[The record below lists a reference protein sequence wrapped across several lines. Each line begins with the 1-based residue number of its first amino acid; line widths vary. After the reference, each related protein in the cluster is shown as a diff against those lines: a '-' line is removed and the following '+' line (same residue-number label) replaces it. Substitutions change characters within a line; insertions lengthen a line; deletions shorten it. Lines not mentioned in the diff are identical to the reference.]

1 MYLPSFSLSNSYK
14 WIQEH
19 RFFKSYKHYK
29 HTRWVYPYNL
39 LRYRIPQYM
48 CYGWLIQFKL
58 FFRIFA
64 RTEMSS
70 HFVNSGLVYLLDS
83 IEEFFGFPK
92 FWISDLNV
100 LASLHA
106 VFGALFKLLAPGGH
120 GPLPAS
126 TPLRHKHA
134 WKLKRLFFNESFA
147 FNTHYEHFYNLKLLY
162 SSYLVKYFDI
172 EDPFLLPMSFKQ
184 CKLIPWCVEE

>member
-1 MYLPSFSLSNSYK
+1 MYLPSFSCSNFYK
-14 WIQEH
+14 WIQKH
-19 RFFKSYKHYK
+19 RFVNRYKRCK
-29 HTRWVYPYNL
+29 QTRWVNPFNL
-39 LRYRIPQYM
+39 LRYLIPQYI

-58 FFRIFA
+58 IFRILA

-106 VFGALFKLLAPGGH
+106 VFGALFKLLAPGGARPFARQH
-120 GPLPAS
+120 ATAS
-126 TPLRHKHA
+126 QTCMEAQKTV
-134 WKLKRLFFNESFA
+134 F
-147 FNTHYEHFYNLKLLY
+147 
-162 SSYLVKYFDI
+162 
-172 EDPFLLPMSFKQ
+172 
-184 CKLIPWCVEE
+184 